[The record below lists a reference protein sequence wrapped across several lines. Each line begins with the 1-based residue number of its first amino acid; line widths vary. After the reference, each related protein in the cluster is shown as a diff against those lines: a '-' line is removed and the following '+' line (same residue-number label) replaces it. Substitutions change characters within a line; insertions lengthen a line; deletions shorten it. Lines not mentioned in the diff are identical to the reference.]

1 MWKDIETSEDLLG
14 YRFHARLLKEIV
26 LDKSMLPTSIGIFGN
41 WGYGKSSLMLL
52 MEQEINEEIKRLV
65 EQKKNPRI
73 LQVRFNGWQYES
85 YETTK
90 YSLMQVLLDSVEKY
104 LSEQRDAFEK
114 FDILLGRVNLLKV
127 GVLLLKKYTWDSI
140 PDKIKENFPSAED
153 LKQCIDVDDVENFK
167 KEFENAHTSLFVS
180 KFRRLFESIVTE
192 AEFDSIIVYIDDL
205 DRCSSEKMIECIEAI
220 KLFLNVTN
228 TAFVL
233 GADERMVER
242 AIKDH
247 YPEIEKDKRLIC
259 SPFSDYL
266 EKLIQIPYRLPRL
279 SFNEQYTYIMLL
291 LLKSNYPNHF
301 DSVIN
306 DYHAYKEK
314 EPFGKYDAEKMK
326 AALENNTIPN
336 VEAFIPIIP
345 MMTRFLNGSPRQLKR
360 FLNTFDLRMRMV
372 KVANIRTIEPM
383 VLAKL
388 MLLEYNV
395 KYQSLF
401 ETLYHLQLL
410 GNGYIDKIDVVEKSA
425 KQKEKLSD
433 DRWKDWEEDE
443 LVREWLTL
451 EPSLSGVN
459 LKEYFWIARDSLKN
473 SIPIE
478 SLVSNAARRLYL
490 SLNSKQAV
498 TAMQPI
504 LQQDIS
510 KLEDEERLMVITLLN
525 NDFAKD
531 PDNKKVRDM
540 IHADSTLNIL
550 IQDVSDCKRLFEHV
564 DTLKMSPAWGA
575 VISQLKR
582 VGFWDTFISSL
593 KFDSKLQKRLN
604 MK

>member
-1 MWKDIETSEDLLG
+1 MWKDIETSQDLLG
-14 YRFHARLLKEIV
+14 YRFHARLLKDIV
-26 LDKSMLPTSIGIFGN
+26 LDKTMLPTSIGIFGN

-65 EQKKNPRI
+65 EQKKNPQI

-104 LSEQRDAFEK
+104 LSEQHDAFEK
-114 FDILLGRVNLLKV
+114 IDILLRRVNLLKV

-140 PDKIKENFPSAED
+140 PDKIKEKFPSAED
-153 LKQCIDVDDVENFK
+153 LKQCIDVDDVEKFK

-180 KFRRLFESIVTE
+180 KFRRLFESIVEE
-192 AEFDSIIVYIDDL
+192 AQFQSIIVYIDDL

-220 KLFLNVTN
+220 KLFLNVKN

-291 LLKSNYPNHF
+291 LLKSNYPNLF
-301 DSVIN
+301 DTVIK
-306 DYHAYKEK
+306 DYYAYKEK

-326 AALENNTIPN
+326 AVLKSNAIPD

-345 MMTRFLNGSPRQLKR
+345 MMSRFLNGSPRQLKR
-360 FLNTFDLRMRMV
+360 FLNTLDLRMRMV
-372 KVANIRTIEPM
+372 KVANIRTIDPM

-401 ETLYHLQLL
+401 ETLYNLQLL
-410 GNGYIDKIDVVEKSA
+410 GDGFIDKIDAVEKCA
-425 KQKEKLSD
+425 AQKQKLND
-433 DRWKDWEEDE
+433 ARWKDWEEDE
-443 LVREWLTL
+443 LLREWLTL

-478 SLVSNAARRLYL
+478 SLVSNTARRLYL
-490 SLNSKQAV
+490 SLSNKQAV

-510 KLEDEERLMVITLLN
+510 KLEDNERQMVITLLN

-531 PDNKKVRDM
+531 PNNKKVRDM
-540 IHADSTLNIL
+540 IHADSTLNVL
-550 IQDVSDCKRLFEHV
+550 IQDENDCKRLFEHV
-564 DTLKMSPAWGA
+564 DSLKMSPAWGA

-582 VGFWDTFISSL
+582 NGFWDSFISSL
-593 KFDSKLQKRLN
+593 KFDSKLQKSLS

>member
-1 MWKDIETSEDLLG
+1 MWKDIETSQDLLG
-14 YRFHARLLKEIV
+14 YRFHARLLKDIV
-26 LDKSMLPTSIGIFGN
+26 LDKTMLPTSIGIFGN

-85 YETTK
+85 YETAK
-90 YSLMQVLLDSVEKY
+90 YSLMQVLLDSMEKY

-114 FDILLGRVNLLKV
+114 LDILMRRVNLLKV

-140 PDKIKENFPSAED
+140 PDKIKEKFPSAED
-153 LKQCIDVDDVENFK
+153 LKQCIDVDDVEKFK

-180 KFRRLFESIVTE
+180 KFRRLFESIVKE

-401 ETLYHLQLL
+401 ETLYNFQLL
-410 GNGYIDKIDVVEKSA
+410 GNGYIDKIDFVEKSA

-459 LKEYFWIARDSLKN
+459 LKEYFWITRDSLKN

-478 SLVSNAARRLYL
+478 SLVSNTARRLYL
-490 SLNSKQAV
+490 SLSNKQAV

-504 LQQDIS
+504 LQQGIS
-510 KLEDEERLMVITLLN
+510 KLEDNERQMVITLLN

-531 PDNKKVRDM
+531 PNNKKVRDM
-540 IHADSTLNIL
+540 IHADSTLNVL
-550 IQDVSDCKRLFEHV
+550 IQDVNDCKRLFEHV
-564 DTLKMSPAWGA
+564 DSLKMSPAWGA
-575 VISQLKR
+575 VIRQLKR
-582 VGFWDTFISSL
+582 VGFWDTFISTL
-593 KFDSKLQKRLN
+593 KFDSKLQKSLN

>member
-1 MWKDIETSEDLLG
+1 MWKDIETSQDLLG
-14 YRFHARLLKEIV
+14 YRFHARLLKDIV
-26 LDKSMLPTSIGIFGN
+26 LDKDMLPTSIGIFGN

-90 YSLMQVLLDSVEKY
+90 YSLMQVLLDSMEKY

-114 FDILLGRVNLLKV
+114 LDILLRRVNLLKV

-140 PDKIKENFPSAED
+140 PEKIKEKFPSAED
-153 LKQCIDVDDVENFK
+153 LKQCIDVDDVEKFK

-180 KFRRLFESIVTE
+180 KFRRLFESIVEE
-192 AEFDSIIVYIDDL
+192 AQFDSIIVYIDDL

-220 KLFLNVTN
+220 KLFLNVKN

-242 AIKDH
+242 AIKEH

-401 ETLYHLQLL
+401 ETLYNLQLL

-433 DRWKDWEEDE
+433 DRWKDWEKDE

-459 LKEYFWIARDSLKN
+459 LKEYFWITRDSLKN

-478 SLVSNAARRLYL
+478 SLVSNTARRLYL
-490 SLNSKQAV
+490 SLSNKQAV

-510 KLEDEERLMVITLLN
+510 KLEDNERQMVITLLN

-531 PDNKKVRDM
+531 PNNKKVRDM
-540 IHADSTLNIL
+540 IHADSTLNVL
-550 IQDVSDCKRLFEHV
+550 IQDVNDCKRLFEHV
-564 DTLKMSPAWGA
+564 DSLKMSPAWGA
-575 VISQLKR
+575 VIRQLKR
-582 VGFWDTFISSL
+582 VGFWDTFISTL
-593 KFDSKLQKRLN
+593 KFDSKLQKSLN

>member
-26 LDKSMLPTSIGIFGN
+26 LDKSMSPTSIGIFGN

-153 LKQCIDVDDVENFK
+153 LKQCIDVDDVEKFK

-180 KFRRLFESIVTE
+180 KFRRLFESIVKE

-242 AIKDH
+242 AIKEH
-247 YPEIEKDKRLIC
+247 YPDIDQDKKQIC

-301 DSVIN
+301 DTVIK

-326 AALENNTIPN
+326 AVLKSDKIPN

-401 ETLYHLQLL
+401 ETLYNLQLL

-433 DRWKDWEEDE
+433 DRWKDWEKDE
-443 LVREWLTL
+443 LVWEWLTL

-478 SLVSNAARRLYL
+478 SLVSNTARRLYL
-490 SLNSKQAV
+490 SLSNKQAV

-510 KLEDEERLMVITLLN
+510 KLEDNERQMVITLLN

-531 PDNKKVRDM
+531 PNNKKVRDM
-540 IHADSTLNIL
+540 IHADSTLNVL
-550 IQDVSDCKRLFEHV
+550 IQDENDCKRLFEHV
-564 DTLKMSPAWGA
+564 DSLKMSPAWGA
-575 VISQLKR
+575 VIRQLKR
-582 VGFWDTFISSL
+582 VGFWDTFISTL
-593 KFDSKLQKRLN
+593 KFDSKLQKSLN

>member
-1 MWKDIETSEDLLG
+1 MWKDIETSQDLLG
-14 YRFHARLLKEIV
+14 YRFHARLLKDIV
-26 LDKSMLPTSIGIFGN
+26 LDKTMLPTSIGIFGN

-104 LSEQRDAFEK
+104 LSEQHDAFEK
-114 FDILLGRVNLLKV
+114 FDILLRRVNLLKV

-140 PDKIKENFPSAED
+140 PDKIKEKFPSAED
-153 LKQCIDVDDVENFK
+153 LKQCIDVDDVEKFK

-180 KFRRLFESIVTE
+180 KFRRLFESIVEE
-192 AEFDSIIVYIDDL
+192 AQFDSIIVYIDDL

-220 KLFLNVTN
+220 KLFLNVKN

-242 AIKDH
+242 AIKEH
-247 YPEIEKDKRLIC
+247 YPEIDQDKKLIC

-301 DSVIN
+301 DAVIN
-306 DYHAYKEK
+306 DYYAYKEK

-326 AALENNTIPN
+326 VALGNNTIPN
-336 VEAFIPIIP
+336 VETFIPIIP

-401 ETLYHLQLL
+401 ETLYNLQLL

-433 DRWKDWEEDE
+433 DRWKDWEKDE
-443 LVREWLTL
+443 LVWEWLTL

-459 LKEYFWIARDSLKN
+459 LKEYFWITRDSLKN

-478 SLVSNAARRLYL
+478 SLVSNTARRLYL
-490 SLNSKQAV
+490 SLGNKQAV

-510 KLEDEERLMVITLLN
+510 KLEDNERQMVITLLN

-531 PDNKKVRDM
+531 PNNKKVRDM
-540 IHADSTLNIL
+540 IHADSTLNVL
-550 IQDVSDCKRLFEHV
+550 IQDENDCKRLFEHV
-564 DTLKMSPAWGA
+564 DSLKMSPAWGA

-582 VGFWDTFISSL
+582 VGFWDTFISTL
-593 KFDSKLQKRLN
+593 KFDSKLQKSLN

>member
-1 MWKDIETSEDLLG
+1 MWKDIETSQDLLG
-14 YRFHARLLKEIV
+14 YRFHARLLKDIV

-52 MEQEINEEIKRLV
+52 MEKEINDEVERLV
-65 EQKKNPRI
+65 NEGKKTQI
-73 LQVRFNGWQYES
+73 LQVHFNGWQYES

-90 YSLMQVLLDSVEKY
+90 YSLIQVLLDSVEKY
-104 LSEQRDAFEK
+104 LSEQRDTFEK
-114 FDILLGRVNLLKV
+114 LDALLKRINLLKV
-127 GVLLLKKYTWDSI
+127 GVLLLKKYTWESI
-140 PDKIKENFPSAED
+140 PKKIKEKFPSSED
-153 LKQCIDVDDVENFK
+153 LKQCIDVDDIESFK
-167 KEFENAHTSLFVS
+167 NEFEYAHTSLFVS
-180 KFRRLFESIVTE
+180 KFRKLFESLVEE
-192 AEFDSIIVYIDDL
+192 AEFDTIIVYIDDL
-205 DRCSSEKMIECIEAI
+205 DRCSGEKMIECFEAI
-220 KLFLNVTN
+220 KLFLNVKN

-247 YPEIEKDKRLIC
+247 YPEIDKDKRQIY

-279 SFNEQYTYIMLL
+279 SFNEQYTYIMFL
-291 LLKSNYPNHF
+291 LLKSNYPNQF
-301 DSVIN
+301 DTVIN
-306 DYHAYKEK
+306 DYYAYKEK

-326 AALENNTIPN
+326 VALGNNTIPN

-360 FLNTFDLRMRMV
+360 FLNTFDLRMRMIR
-372 KVANIRTIEPM
+372 VANIRTIEPM

-401 ETLYHLQLL
+401 ETLYNLQIL
-410 GNGYIDKIDVVEKSA
+410 GDGFVEKIDDVEKCA
-425 KQKEKLSD
+425 KQKKQLGDE
-433 DRWKDWEEDE
+433 RWNEWKEDE
-443 LVREWLTL
+443 LVREWLSL

-459 LKEYFWIARDSLKN
+459 LREYFWITRDSLKN
-473 SIPIE
+473 SVPIE
-478 SLVSNAARRLYL
+478 SLVSNVARRLYL
-490 SLNSKQAV
+490 SLCSKQAV

-504 LQQDIS
+504 LQQEIS
-510 KLEDEERLMVITLLN
+510 KLDDEERQMIITLLN

-531 PDNKKVRDM
+531 PNKQTVRDI

-550 IQDVSDCKRLFEHV
+550 IQDSNDCKRLFEHV
-564 DTLKMSPAWGA
+564 DSLKMSPAWGA
-575 VISQLKR
+575 VISQLK
-582 VGFWDTFISSL
+582 GIGYWGTFISSL
-593 KFDSKLQKRLN
+593 EFDSKLQRRLN